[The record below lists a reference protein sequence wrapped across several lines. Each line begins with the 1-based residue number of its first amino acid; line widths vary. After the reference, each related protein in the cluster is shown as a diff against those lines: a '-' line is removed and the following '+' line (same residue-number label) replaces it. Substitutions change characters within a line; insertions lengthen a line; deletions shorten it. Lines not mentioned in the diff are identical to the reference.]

1 MLVLE
6 KTNPEN
12 LTNSAI
18 ETELKYL
25 WEQVINLEIAV
36 SVIRDCDVELDKF
49 NIRKNLYNQQ
59 SKKDNEIYLIKER
72 IADLDDVRIIRTGL
86 SFILEP
92 ENINKRLEIIE
103 SYQKHSV
110 MGEDTFNY
118 IENFSINQ
126 ARQIM
131 TIEKNKMTMAEL
143 EKIENA
149 FSDIR
154 MARDFL
160 NSLGYDVGGSSLNAI
175 TDMQYSLELPEME
188 DCIDWGEVNYDNTTF
203 TKQSQTCKGG

>member
-49 NIRKNLYNQQ
+49 NILKNLYNQQ
-59 SKKDNEIYLIKER
+59 SEKDNEIYLIKER

-103 SYQKHSV
+103 NYQRRSV

-118 IENFSINQ
+118 IESFS
-126 ARQIM
+126 
-131 TIEKNKMTMAEL
+131 
-143 EKIENA
+143 
-149 FSDIR
+149 
-154 MARDFL
+154 
-160 NSLGYDVGGSSLNAI
+160 Y
-175 TDMQYSLELPEME
+175 
-188 DCIDWGEVNYDNTTF
+188 
-203 TKQSQTCKGG
+203 

>member
-25 WEQVINLEIAV
+25 WEQVTNLEIAV

-59 SKKDNEIYLIKER
+59 SEKDNEIYLIKKR

-118 IENFSINQ
+118 IESFS
-126 ARQIM
+126 
-131 TIEKNKMTMAEL
+131 
-143 EKIENA
+143 
-149 FSDIR
+149 
-154 MARDFL
+154 
-160 NSLGYDVGGSSLNAI
+160 Y
-175 TDMQYSLELPEME
+175 
-188 DCIDWGEVNYDNTTF
+188 
-203 TKQSQTCKGG
+203 

>member
-59 SKKDNEIYLIKER
+59 SEKDNEIYLIKER

-103 SYQKHSV
+103 NYQRRSV

-118 IENFSINQ
+118 IESFS
-126 ARQIM
+126 
-131 TIEKNKMTMAEL
+131 
-143 EKIENA
+143 
-149 FSDIR
+149 
-154 MARDFL
+154 
-160 NSLGYDVGGSSLNAI
+160 Y
-175 TDMQYSLELPEME
+175 
-188 DCIDWGEVNYDNTTF
+188 
-203 TKQSQTCKGG
+203 

>member
-59 SKKDNEIYLIKER
+59 SEKDNEIYLIKER

-103 SYQKHSV
+103 NYQRRSV

-118 IENFSINQ
+118 I
-126 ARQIM
+126 
-131 TIEKNKMTMAEL
+131 
-143 EKIENA
+143 
-149 FSDIR
+149 
-154 MARDFL
+154 
-160 NSLGYDVGGSSLNAI
+160 
-175 TDMQYSLELPEME
+175 
-188 DCIDWGEVNYDNTTF
+188 
-203 TKQSQTCKGG
+203 

>member
-59 SKKDNEIYLIKER
+59 SEKDNEIYLIKER

-103 SYQKHSV
+103 SYQKRSAL
-110 MGEDTFNY
+110 GEDTFNY
-118 IENFSINQ
+118 IESFS
-126 ARQIM
+126 
-131 TIEKNKMTMAEL
+131 
-143 EKIENA
+143 
-149 FSDIR
+149 
-154 MARDFL
+154 
-160 NSLGYDVGGSSLNAI
+160 Y
-175 TDMQYSLELPEME
+175 
-188 DCIDWGEVNYDNTTF
+188 
-203 TKQSQTCKGG
+203 

>member
-25 WEQVINLEIAV
+25 WKQVINLEIAV

-59 SKKDNEIYLIKER
+59 SEKDNEIYLIKER

-103 SYQKHSV
+103 SYQRRSV

-118 IENFSINQ
+118 IESFS
-126 ARQIM
+126 
-131 TIEKNKMTMAEL
+131 
-143 EKIENA
+143 
-149 FSDIR
+149 
-154 MARDFL
+154 
-160 NSLGYDVGGSSLNAI
+160 Y
-175 TDMQYSLELPEME
+175 
-188 DCIDWGEVNYDNTTF
+188 
-203 TKQSQTCKGG
+203 

>member
-59 SKKDNEIYLIKER
+59 SEKDNEIYLIKER

-118 IENFSINQ
+118 IENFS
-126 ARQIM
+126 
-131 TIEKNKMTMAEL
+131 
-143 EKIENA
+143 
-149 FSDIR
+149 
-154 MARDFL
+154 
-160 NSLGYDVGGSSLNAI
+160 Y
-175 TDMQYSLELPEME
+175 
-188 DCIDWGEVNYDNTTF
+188 
-203 TKQSQTCKGG
+203 

>member
-1 MLVLE
+1 MIVLE
-6 KTNPEN
+6 KINPEN

-25 WEQVINLEIAV
+25 WEEVINLEIAV

-49 NIRKNLYNQQ
+49 NISKNLFSQQ
-59 SKKDNEIYLIKER
+59 SNKDYEINLIKER

-103 SYQKHSV
+103 SYQRRSI

-118 IENFSINQ
+118 IESFS
-126 ARQIM
+126 
-131 TIEKNKMTMAEL
+131 
-143 EKIENA
+143 
-149 FSDIR
+149 
-154 MARDFL
+154 
-160 NSLGYDVGGSSLNAI
+160 Y
-175 TDMQYSLELPEME
+175 
-188 DCIDWGEVNYDNTTF
+188 
-203 TKQSQTCKGG
+203 

>member
-59 SKKDNEIYLIKER
+59 SEKDNEIYLIKER
-72 IADLDDVRIIRTGL
+72 IADLDDIRIIRTGL

-103 SYQKHSV
+103 NYQRRSV

-118 IENFSINQ
+118 IESFS
-126 ARQIM
+126 
-131 TIEKNKMTMAEL
+131 
-143 EKIENA
+143 
-149 FSDIR
+149 
-154 MARDFL
+154 
-160 NSLGYDVGGSSLNAI
+160 Y
-175 TDMQYSLELPEME
+175 
-188 DCIDWGEVNYDNTTF
+188 
-203 TKQSQTCKGG
+203 

>member
-49 NIRKNLYNQQ
+49 NIHKNLYNQQ
-59 SKKDNEIYLIKER
+59 SEKDNQIYLIKER

-103 SYQKHSV
+103 SYQRRSV

-118 IENFSINQ
+118 IESFS
-126 ARQIM
+126 
-131 TIEKNKMTMAEL
+131 
-143 EKIENA
+143 
-149 FSDIR
+149 
-154 MARDFL
+154 
-160 NSLGYDVGGSSLNAI
+160 Y
-175 TDMQYSLELPEME
+175 
-188 DCIDWGEVNYDNTTF
+188 
-203 TKQSQTCKGG
+203 

>member
-6 KTNPEN
+6 KINPEN

-25 WEQVINLEIAV
+25 WEEVINLEIAV

-49 NIRKNLYNQQ
+49 NISKNLFSQQ
-59 SKKDNEIYLIKER
+59 SNKDYEINLIKER

-103 SYQKHSV
+103 SYQRRSI

-118 IENFSINQ
+118 IESFS
-126 ARQIM
+126 
-131 TIEKNKMTMAEL
+131 
-143 EKIENA
+143 
-149 FSDIR
+149 
-154 MARDFL
+154 
-160 NSLGYDVGGSSLNAI
+160 Y
-175 TDMQYSLELPEME
+175 
-188 DCIDWGEVNYDNTTF
+188 
-203 TKQSQTCKGG
+203 

>member
-59 SKKDNEIYLIKER
+59 SEKDNEIYLIKER

-110 MGEDTFNY
+110 MGEDTFL
-118 IENFSINQ
+118 IISKIFLINQ
-126 ARQIM
+126 AR
-131 TIEKNKMTMAEL
+131 
-143 EKIENA
+143 
-149 FSDIR
+149 
-154 MARDFL
+154 
-160 NSLGYDVGGSSLNAI
+160 
-175 TDMQYSLELPEME
+175 
-188 DCIDWGEVNYDNTTF
+188 
-203 TKQSQTCKGG
+203 

>member
-59 SKKDNEIYLIKER
+59 SEKDNEIYLIKER
-72 IADLDDVRIIRTGL
+72 IADPTKPHTPNWNRPLANTPLAAKGFGAGMFKACKKQY
-86 SFILEP
+86 S
-92 ENINKRLEIIE
+92 NK
-103 SYQKHSV
+103 HP
-110 MGEDTFNY
+110 
-118 IENFSINQ
+118 
-126 ARQIM
+126 
-131 TIEKNKMTMAEL
+131 
-143 EKIENA
+143 
-149 FSDIR
+149 
-154 MARDFL
+154 
-160 NSLGYDVGGSSLNAI
+160 SLNNI
-175 TDMQYSLELPEME
+175 RLVDYHVVP
-188 DCIDWGEVNYDNTTF
+188 
-203 TKQSQTCKGG
+203 

>member
-25 WEQVINLEIAV
+25 WELVINLEIAV

-59 SKKDNEIYLIKER
+59 SEKDNEIYLIKER

-103 SYQKHSV
+103 NYQRRSV

-118 IENFSINQ
+118 IESFS
-126 ARQIM
+126 
-131 TIEKNKMTMAEL
+131 
-143 EKIENA
+143 
-149 FSDIR
+149 
-154 MARDFL
+154 
-160 NSLGYDVGGSSLNAI
+160 Y
-175 TDMQYSLELPEME
+175 
-188 DCIDWGEVNYDNTTF
+188 
-203 TKQSQTCKGG
+203 

>member
-49 NIRKNLYNQQ
+49 NICKNLYNQQ
-59 SKKDNEIYLIKER
+59 SEKDNEIYLIKER

-103 SYQKHSV
+103 NYQRRSV

-118 IENFSINQ
+118 IESFS
-126 ARQIM
+126 
-131 TIEKNKMTMAEL
+131 
-143 EKIENA
+143 
-149 FSDIR
+149 
-154 MARDFL
+154 
-160 NSLGYDVGGSSLNAI
+160 Y
-175 TDMQYSLELPEME
+175 
-188 DCIDWGEVNYDNTTF
+188 
-203 TKQSQTCKGG
+203 

>member
-25 WEQVINLEIAV
+25 WKQVINLEIAV

-59 SKKDNEIYLIKER
+59 SEKDNEIYLIKER

-103 SYQKHSV
+103 IYQRRSV

-118 IENFSINQ
+118 IESFS
-126 ARQIM
+126 
-131 TIEKNKMTMAEL
+131 
-143 EKIENA
+143 
-149 FSDIR
+149 
-154 MARDFL
+154 
-160 NSLGYDVGGSSLNAI
+160 Y
-175 TDMQYSLELPEME
+175 
-188 DCIDWGEVNYDNTTF
+188 
-203 TKQSQTCKGG
+203 

>member
-6 KTNPEN
+6 KINPEN

-18 ETELKYL
+18 ETELKFL
-25 WEQVINLEIAV
+25 WEEVINLEIAV

-49 NIRKNLYNQQ
+49 NISKNLFSQQ
-59 SKKDNEIYLIKER
+59 SNKDYEINLIKER

-103 SYQKHSV
+103 SYQRRSI

-118 IENFSINQ
+118 IESFS
-126 ARQIM
+126 
-131 TIEKNKMTMAEL
+131 
-143 EKIENA
+143 
-149 FSDIR
+149 
-154 MARDFL
+154 
-160 NSLGYDVGGSSLNAI
+160 Y
-175 TDMQYSLELPEME
+175 
-188 DCIDWGEVNYDNTTF
+188 
-203 TKQSQTCKGG
+203 

>member
-12 LTNSAI
+12 LINSAI

-59 SKKDNEIYLIKER
+59 SEKDNEIYLIKER

-103 SYQKHSV
+103 NYQRRSV

-118 IENFSINQ
+118 IESFS
-126 ARQIM
+126 
-131 TIEKNKMTMAEL
+131 
-143 EKIENA
+143 
-149 FSDIR
+149 
-154 MARDFL
+154 
-160 NSLGYDVGGSSLNAI
+160 Y
-175 TDMQYSLELPEME
+175 
-188 DCIDWGEVNYDNTTF
+188 
-203 TKQSQTCKGG
+203 

>member
-49 NIRKNLYNQQ
+49 NICKNLYNQQ
-59 SKKDNEIYLIKER
+59 SEKDNEIYLIKER

-103 SYQKHSV
+103 SYQRRSV

-118 IENFSINQ
+118 IESFS
-126 ARQIM
+126 
-131 TIEKNKMTMAEL
+131 
-143 EKIENA
+143 
-149 FSDIR
+149 
-154 MARDFL
+154 
-160 NSLGYDVGGSSLNAI
+160 Y
-175 TDMQYSLELPEME
+175 
-188 DCIDWGEVNYDNTTF
+188 
-203 TKQSQTCKGG
+203 

>member
-18 ETELKYL
+18 ETELKYM
-25 WEQVINLEIAV
+25 WEEVINLEIAV

-49 NIRKNLYNQQ
+49 NISKNLFSQQ
-59 SKKDNEIYLIKER
+59 SNKDYEINLIKER

-103 SYQKHSV
+103 SYQRRSV
-110 MGEDTFNY
+110 MSEDTFNY
-118 IENFSINQ
+118 IESFS
-126 ARQIM
+126 
-131 TIEKNKMTMAEL
+131 
-143 EKIENA
+143 
-149 FSDIR
+149 
-154 MARDFL
+154 
-160 NSLGYDVGGSSLNAI
+160 Y
-175 TDMQYSLELPEME
+175 
-188 DCIDWGEVNYDNTTF
+188 
-203 TKQSQTCKGG
+203 

>member
-49 NIRKNLYNQQ
+49 NILKNLYNQQ
-59 SKKDNEIYLIKER
+59 SEKDNEIYLIKER

-103 SYQKHSV
+103 SYQRRSV

-118 IENFSINQ
+118 IESFS
-126 ARQIM
+126 
-131 TIEKNKMTMAEL
+131 
-143 EKIENA
+143 
-149 FSDIR
+149 
-154 MARDFL
+154 
-160 NSLGYDVGGSSLNAI
+160 Y
-175 TDMQYSLELPEME
+175 
-188 DCIDWGEVNYDNTTF
+188 
-203 TKQSQTCKGG
+203 